1 MSQLKSVLCWPKAG
15 LSPLSRVSLWD
26 VLSMHGN
33 SFLIDQTQQLLAG
46 THCEDVCEI
55 LFPGLLTQ
63 EVWEVQ
69 IRFRA
74 RVLRFVRKGCR
85 RLGPEGGGMCPWAG
99 SSCLEPCLTKD
110 LFPVIAPV

>member
-1 MSQLKSVLCWPKAG
+1 MAKARPSVCL
-15 LSPLSRVSLWD
+15 
-26 VLSMHGN
+26 
-33 SFLIDQTQQLLAG
+33 DQTQQLLAG

-55 LFPGLLTQ
+55 PFPGLLMQ

-69 IRFRA
+69 IRFRT
-74 RVLRFVRKGCR
+74 RVLRSVRKGCQ

-99 SSCLEPCLTKD
+99 RSPLEQCLTKD